1 MAKHNLRGTAVID
14 AGATNTKMVL
24 FSPEGE
30 IIGERRVAT
39 RHVEGPPYRHID
51 HEVLAE
57 LCRSAL
63 PELDRI
69 LPIDAIVPSA
79 HGAAL
84 ACLDEDGALAL
95 PVMDYTA
102 EPPPEII
109 AAYRRIEPP
118 FSEVFGPLLPMA
130 LTHAMQL
137 YWQQQAFPALFA
149 GVRTIIPWIQY
160 VGYRLGGRAVI
171 EIASM
176 SCQSQLMD
184 VPHNRLSSLV
194 HAQGWAPLFPPMVK
208 AWDVTGTL
216 SAEFRGDAFRGE
228 GRILGGVH
236 DSSGNYVR
244 YLAAGLGAFTLLSS
258 GTWIIGFDTT
268 TGIDRLV
275 KERDTNTNTDIF
287 GRQVACCR
295 FFGGRELEIVAE
307 GAPAGAA
314 SLATVERLV
323 AQESMALPSFTDSGG
338 PMPGTGGKGHVS
350 GPKPANVEEKA
361 SLAALYCALM
371 CDQQL
376 AAVSS
381 QNPIIVDGPF
391 AQNEVFLALL
401 AALRSGQKVLASNLR
416 DGTMAGAAL
425 LAQIGDDAQL
435 PHGAIDL
442 KAVAPASIA
451 GLADYARRWLAASGA
466 FL

>member
-84 ACLDEDGALAL
+84 ACLGEDGALAL

-149 GVRTIIPWIQY
+149 RVRTIIPWIQY

-275 KERDTNTNTDIF
+275 EGARHQHQYRYFRAAGGVLPVLRRAGVGDRLGRCTGR
-287 GRQVACCR
+287 GRQSCR
-295 FFGGRELEIVAE
+295 GRTAGGAGKHGASLLHRFRRANAGHRRQGPCQRTEARERGREGIPRRTLLRADVRPTAC
-307 GAPAGAA
+307 
-314 SLATVERLV
+314 RR
-323 AQESMALPSFTDSGG
+323 
-338 PMPGTGGKGHVS
+338 
-350 GPKPANVEEKA
+350 
-361 SLAALYCALM
+361 
-371 CDQQL
+371 
-376 AAVSS
+376 
-381 QNPIIVDGPF
+381 
-391 AQNEVFLALL
+391 LL
-401 AALRSGQKVLASNLR
+401 AEP
-416 DGTMAGAAL
+416 D
-425 LAQIGDDAQL
+425 
-435 PHGAIDL
+435 H
-442 KAVAPASIA
+442 
-451 GLADYARRWLAASGA
+451 RRWTLRAE
-466 FL
+466 